1 MVHMNSPTI
10 IKIMPLINFDYW
22 RWIKIFKSVRHHE
35 GLIYI
40 TLGNF
45 VGATL
50 TGIFWLLLAM
60 FQEVHE
66 YGQINYVIAIAS
78 LSSSVSL
85 LGLNT
90 AVTTLI
96 PQGHKQIDIQ
106 ANQVILIS
114 ATICAIIAS
123 LFNWILGLFVLGMA
137 FWMMSSYEL
146 LSRKLYSK
154 YAINIIGSRGSQLV
168 LSIILYNFFGLN
180 GIIIGFIIAFFAF
193 SFTYFRTIP
202 QFSKLI
208 IAPIYGYTILGYY
221 QLGFQFLMFFSMIS
235 VSFYQYLIP
244 EESSGRKRNRLRIY
258 GIALSIIIT
267 ILVFVFAPVILEVF
281 FPNYI
286 NSLNSI
292 RILSFGIIPMMITGT
307 LNSKF
312 LAMKRTRYVL
322 FSSITY
328 QVTQIILIIILG
340 KFLGINGISLS
351 VVIAM
356 IFQIT
361 FLGIAHLHLNKNNKQ
376 SRPTSTWIE
385 PIPFELSILVPIRVL
400 HYLTVFF
407 DVSEIPDYGMN

>member
-1 MVHMNSPTI
+1 
-10 IKIMPLINFDYW
+10 
-22 RWIKIFKSVRHHE
+22 
-35 GLIYI
+35 
-40 TLGNF
+40 
-45 VGATL
+45 
-50 TGIFWLLLAM
+50 M
-60 FQEVHE
+60 FLDVHE

-78 LSSSVSL
+78 LSSSISL

-90 AVTTLI
+90 AVTTLV

-114 ATICAIIAS
+114 ATVCAIIAS
-123 LFNWILGLFVLGMA
+123 IFNWILGLFVIGMA

-154 YAINIIGSRGSQLV
+154 YAINIIGARASQLV
-168 LSIILYNFFGLN
+168 LSIILYSFFGIS
-180 GIIIGFIIAFFAF
+180 GIIVGFTISFFVF
-193 SFTYFRTIP
+193 SVTYFKTIP
-202 QFSKLI
+202 QFSKKFDKIRKEFKLSLHLYSYNLSNALLLYFDKLI

-244 EESSGRKRNRLRIY
+244 EESSGKKRNKLRVY
-258 GIALSIIIT
+258 GIALSVIIT
-267 ILVFVFAPVILEVF
+267 ILVFVLAPVILKVF

-292 RILSFGIIPMMITGT
+292 RILSLGIIPMMIAGT

-322 FSSITY
+322 ISSVIY
-328 QVTQIILIIILG
+328 QVTQMVLIVILG
-340 KFLGINGISLS
+340 RQFGIDGISLS

-361 FLGIAHLHLNKNNKQ
+361 FLGIVQLRINRKNAQ
-376 SRPTSTWIE
+376 I
-385 PIPFELSILVPIRVL
+385 
-400 HYLTVFF
+400 H
-407 DVSEIPDYGMN
+407 

>member
-1 MVHMNSPTI
+1 
-10 IKIMPLINFDYW
+10 
-22 RWIKIFKSVRHHE
+22 
-35 GLIYI
+35 
-40 TLGNF
+40 
-45 VGATL
+45 
-50 TGIFWLLLAM
+50 M
-60 FQEVHE
+60 FLDVHE
-66 YGQINYVIAIAS
+66 YGQINYVIAIGS
-78 LSSSVSL
+78 LSSSISL

-90 AVTTLI
+90 AVTTLV

-114 ATICAIIAS
+114 ATVCAIIAS
-123 LFNWILGLFVLGMA
+123 IFNWILGLFVIGMA

-154 YAINIIGSRGSQLV
+154 YAINIIGARASQLV
-168 LSIILYNFFGLN
+168 LSIILYSFFGIS
-180 GIIIGFIIAFFAF
+180 GIIVGFTISFFVF
-193 SFTYFRTIP
+193 SVTYFKTIP
-202 QFSKLI
+202 QFSKKFDKIRKEFKLSLHLYSYNLSNALLLYFDKLI

-244 EESSGRKRNRLRIY
+244 EESSGRKRNKLRVY
-258 GIALSIIIT
+258 GIALSVIIT
-267 ILVFVFAPVILEVF
+267 ILVFVLAPVILKVF

-292 RILSFGIIPMMITGT
+292 RILSLGIIPMMIAGT

-322 FSSITY
+322 ISSVIY
-328 QVTQIILIIILG
+328 QVTQMVLIVILG
-340 KFLGINGISLS
+340 RQFGIDGISLS

-361 FLGIAHLHLNKNNKQ
+361 FLGIVQLRINRKNAQ
-376 SRPTSTWIE
+376 I
-385 PIPFELSILVPIRVL
+385 
-400 HYLTVFF
+400 H
-407 DVSEIPDYGMN
+407 

>member
-1 MVHMNSPTI
+1 M
-10 IKIMPLINFDYW
+10 
-22 RWIKIFKSVRHHE
+22 FKSVRHHE

-50 TGIFWLLLAM
+50 TGIFWLLLATL
-60 FQEVHE
+60 QDVHE
-66 YGQINYVIAIAS
+66 YGQLNYIIAIAS
-78 LSSSVSL
+78 LSSSISL

-90 AVTTLI
+90 AVTTLV

-114 ATICAIIAS
+114 ATVCAIIVS
-123 LFNWILGLFVLGMA
+123 LFNWLLGLFVMGMA

-154 YAINIIGSRGSQLV
+154 YAINIIGARASQLV
-168 LSIILYNFFGLN
+168 LSIILYSFFGIP
-180 GIIIGFIIAFFAF
+180 GIIVGFIISFFVF
-193 SFTYFRTIP
+193 SVTYFKTIP
-202 QFSKLI
+202 QFSKRFDKIRKEFKLSLHLYSYNLSNALLLYFDKLI

-244 EESSGRKRNRLRIY
+244 EESSGRNRNRIRLY

-267 ILVFVFAPVILEVF
+267 IFVFVLAPVILQTF

-286 NSLNSI
+286 NSLSSI
-292 RILSFGIIPMMITGT
+292 RILSLGIIPMMITGT

-312 LAMKRTRYVL
+312 LAMKLTRYVL
-322 FSSITY
+322 FSSIIY
-328 QVTQIILIIILG
+328 QVTQMVLIIVLG
-340 KFLGINGISLS
+340 RQFGIQGISLS

-361 FLGIAHLHLNKNNKQ
+361 FLGIAHFRLGKKNEQIN
-376 SRPTSTWIE
+376 
-385 PIPFELSILVPIRVL
+385 
-400 HYLTVFF
+400 
-407 DVSEIPDYGMN
+407 

>member
-1 MVHMNSPTI
+1 M
-10 IKIMPLINFDYW
+10 
-22 RWIKIFKSVRHHE
+22 FKSVRHHE

-40 TLGNF
+40 TIGNF

-60 FQEVHE
+60 LQDVHE
-66 YGQINYVIAIAS
+66 YGQINYVIAIGS

-90 AVTTLI
+90 AVTTLV
-96 PQGHKQIDIQ
+96 PQGHKKIDVQ

-114 ATICAIIAS
+114 ATVCAIIAS
-123 LFNWILGLFVLGMA
+123 LFNLLLGLFVIGMA

-146 LSRKLYSK
+146 LSKKLYSK
-154 YAINIIGSRGSQLV
+154 YAINIIGARGSQLV
-168 LSIILYNFFGLN
+168 LSIILYSFFGLQ
-180 GIIIGFIIAFFAF
+180 GIIIGFIISFFAF
-193 SFTYFRTIP
+193 SITYFKTIP
-202 QFSKLI
+202 QFSKSFDKIKKEFKTSLHLYSYNLSNALLLYFDKLI

-235 VSFYQYLIP
+235 VSFYQYLIS
-244 EESSGRKRNRLRIY
+244 EESSGSKRNRLRVY

-267 ILVFVFAPVILEVF
+267 ILVFVLAPVILQVF

-286 NSLNSI
+286 NTLNSI
-292 RILSFGIIPMMITGT
+292 RILSLGIIPMMITSM

-312 LAMKRTRYVL
+312 LAMKLTRYVL

-328 QVTQIILIIILG
+328 QVTQIILIVILG
-340 KFLGINGISLS
+340 KQYGIDGISMS

-356 IFQIT
+356 LFQIT
-361 FLGIAHLHLNKNNKQ
+361 FLGVTHLRLSKKNEKNN
-376 SRPTSTWIE
+376 
-385 PIPFELSILVPIRVL
+385 
-400 HYLTVFF
+400 
-407 DVSEIPDYGMN
+407 

>member
-1 MVHMNSPTI
+1 
-10 IKIMPLINFDYW
+10 L
-22 RWIKIFKSVRHHE
+22 KSVRHHE

-45 VGATL
+45 VGAAL
-50 TGIFWLLLAM
+50 TGIFWLLLATI
-60 FQEVHE
+60 QDVHE
-66 YGQINYVIAIAS
+66 YGQLNYVIAIAS
-78 LSSSVSL
+78 LSSSISL

-90 AVTTLI
+90 AVTTLV

-114 ATICAIIAS
+114 ATVCAIIVS
-123 LFNWILGLFVLGMA
+123 LFNWLLGLFVMGMA

-146 LSRKLYSK
+146 LSRRLYSK
-154 YAINIIGSRGSQLV
+154 YAINIIGARGSQLV
-168 LSIILYNFFGLN
+168 LSIILYNFFGIP
-180 GIIIGFIIAFFAF
+180 GIIVGFIISFFVF
-193 SFTYFRTIP
+193 SVTYFKTIP
-202 QFSKLI
+202 QFSKRFDKIRKEFKLSLHLYSYNLSNALLLYFDKLI
-208 IAPIYGYTILGYY
+208 IAPIYGFTILGYY

-244 EESSGRKRNRLRIY
+244 EESSGSNRNRIRLY

-267 ILVFVFAPVILEVF
+267 ILVFVLAPVILQTF

-292 RILSFGIIPMMITGT
+292 RILSLGIIPMMITGT

-312 LAMKRTRYVL
+312 LAMKLTRYVL
-322 FSSITY
+322 FSSIIY
-328 QVTQIILIIILG
+328 QVTQLVLIIVLG
-340 KFLGINGISLS
+340 RRFGIDGISLS

-361 FLGIAHLHLNKNNKQ
+361 FLGIAHFRLGKKNEQN
-376 SRPTSTWIE
+376 
-385 PIPFELSILVPIRVL
+385 
-400 HYLTVFF
+400 
-407 DVSEIPDYGMN
+407 N

>member
-1 MVHMNSPTI
+1 
-10 IKIMPLINFDYW
+10 
-22 RWIKIFKSVRHHE
+22 
-35 GLIYI
+35 
-40 TLGNF
+40 
-45 VGATL
+45 
-50 TGIFWLLLAM
+50 M
-60 FQEVHE
+60 FQDVHE

-114 ATICAIIAS
+114 ATICAIVAS
-123 LFNWILGLFVLGMA
+123 LFNWLLALFVLGMA

-168 LSIILYNFFGLN
+168 LSMILYTFLGLN
-180 GIIIGFIIAFFAF
+180 GIIIGFIISFFAF

-202 QFSKLI
+202 QFSKRFDSIKREFKTSLHLYSYNLSNALLLYFDKII

-244 EESSGRKRNRLRIY
+244 EESSGRKRNRLRLY
-258 GIALSIIIT
+258 GIALSVVIT
-267 ILVFVFAPVILEVF
+267 ILVFAFAPTVLKVF

-292 RILSFGIIPMMITGT
+292 RILSFGIIPMMIAGT

-312 LAMKRTRYVL
+312 LALKRTRYVL

-328 QVTQIILIIILG
+328 QVTQIILIMILG
-340 KFLGINGISLS
+340 KYLGINGISLS

-356 IFQIT
+356 MCQIT
-361 FLGIAHLHLNKNNKQ
+361 FLGIAHFHLNKNSKQ
-376 SRPTSTWIE
+376 NSPAAT
-385 PIPFELSILVPIRVL
+385 
-400 HYLTVFF
+400 
-407 DVSEIPDYGMN
+407 

>member
-1 MVHMNSPTI
+1 
-10 IKIMPLINFDYW
+10 
-22 RWIKIFKSVRHHE
+22 
-35 GLIYI
+35 
-40 TLGNF
+40 
-45 VGATL
+45 
-50 TGIFWLLLAM
+50 M
-60 FQEVHE
+60 FLDVHE
-66 YGQINYVIAIAS
+66 YGQINYVIAIGS
-78 LSSSVSL
+78 LSSSISL

-90 AVTTLI
+90 AVTTLV

-114 ATICAIIAS
+114 ATVCAIIAS
-123 LFNWILGLFVLGMA
+123 IFNWILGLFVMGMA

-154 YAINIIGSRGSQLV
+154 YAINIIGARASQLV
-168 LSIILYNFFGLN
+168 LSIILYSFFGIS
-180 GIIIGFIIAFFAF
+180 GIIVGFTISFFVF
-193 SFTYFRTIP
+193 SVTYFKTIP
-202 QFSKLI
+202 QFSKKFDKIRKEFKLSLHLYSYNLSNALLLYFDKLI

-244 EESSGRKRNRLRIY
+244 EESSGKKRNKLRVY
-258 GIALSIIIT
+258 GIALSVIIT
-267 ILVFVFAPVILEVF
+267 ILVFVLAPVILKVF

-292 RILSFGIIPMMITGT
+292 RILSLGIIPMMIAGT

-322 FSSITY
+322 ISSVIY
-328 QVTQIILIIILG
+328 QVTQMVLIVILG
-340 KFLGINGISLS
+340 RQFGIDGISLS

-361 FLGIAHLHLNKNNKQ
+361 FLGIVQLRINRKNAQ
-376 SRPTSTWIE
+376 I
-385 PIPFELSILVPIRVL
+385 
-400 HYLTVFF
+400 H
-407 DVSEIPDYGMN
+407 

>member
-1 MVHMNSPTI
+1 
-10 IKIMPLINFDYW
+10 
-22 RWIKIFKSVRHHE
+22 
-35 GLIYI
+35 
-40 TLGNF
+40 
-45 VGATL
+45 
-50 TGIFWLLLAM
+50 M
-60 FQEVHE
+60 FQDVHE
-66 YGQINYVIAIAS
+66 YGQINYVIAIGS

-90 AVTTLI
+90 AVTTLV
-96 PQGHKQIDIQ
+96 PQGHKKIDVQ

-114 ATICAIIAS
+114 ATVCAIIAS
-123 LFNWILGLFVLGMA
+123 LFNWLLGLFVLGMA

-146 LSRKLYSK
+146 LSRKSYRK

-168 LSIILYNFFGLN
+168 LSIILYSFFGLQ
-180 GIIIGFIIAFFAF
+180 GIIIGFIISFFAF
-193 SFTYFRTIP
+193 SITYFKTIP
-202 QFSKLI
+202 QFSKSFDKIAKEFKTSLHLYSYNLSNALLLYFDKLI

-244 EESSGRKRNRLRIY
+244 EESSGSKRNRLRLY

-267 ILVFVFAPVILEVF
+267 ILVFVLAPVILQVF

-292 RILSFGIIPMMITGT
+292 RILSLGIIPMMITSM

-312 LAMKRTRYVL
+312 LAIKLTRYVL

-328 QVTQIILIIILG
+328 QVTQIILIVILG
-340 KFLGINGISLS
+340 KQYGIDGISMS

-356 IFQIT
+356 LFQIT
-361 FLGIAHLHLNKNNKQ
+361 FLGIAHLRLSKKNEQN
-376 SRPTSTWIE
+376 I
-385 PIPFELSILVPIRVL
+385 
-400 HYLTVFF
+400 
-407 DVSEIPDYGMN
+407 